1 MVTAVLRVQGRGKH
15 ATLLRRPVQRLYPLE
30 VAGDT
35 QDKKLANE
43 PLNSK
48 TLSGDDDQEVSN
60 EDNSS
65 TGLRIDTD
73 PQEISVDTSCPQRVK
88 SNRNSD
94 NEKSDNDEDTAGTPP
109 TSTRRPQRATAATAR
124 DRLKAMALAMSD
136 N

>member
-1 MVTAVLRVQGRGKH
+1 MLRVQGRGKH

-94 NEKSDNDEDTAGTPP
+94 NENEKKFLIFQLSFYTLTHVNLLTNNNKIFF
-109 TSTRRPQRATAATAR
+109 
-124 DRLKAMALAMSD
+124 LLYC
-136 N
+136 